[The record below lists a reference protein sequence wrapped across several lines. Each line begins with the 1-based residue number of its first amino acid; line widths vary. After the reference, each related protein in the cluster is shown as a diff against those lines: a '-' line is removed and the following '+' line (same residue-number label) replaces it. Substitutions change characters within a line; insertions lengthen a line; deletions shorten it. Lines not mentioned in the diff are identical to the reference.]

1 MKLKKLFTL
10 ILSLALAL
18 AVFGLPAEAEEWDGG
33 DFTLTVPEEFVYIM
47 TPYTAEND
55 PVWALAKIVSATET
69 IQEYQDDGV
78 LADFRTEDGF
88 SVKLRQKSNDT
99 TESIYTLRDMDEAEL
114 TEFVASMVQSQT
126 EDLTVENE
134 IFSVEDQPFYQI
146 TIEGVVNEE
155 EVHEVMQ
162 GTFINGYNLWVDT
175 YSVTEF
181 TEEQLALVDAL
192 TNSMRFVNVLPRP
205 ETEPVDAALLL
216 LLLAVLVII
225 IVAPLV
231 YLPLQKRWDKKEK
244 AKMAD
249 RLSQYRKE
257 HPGDALSGVPLFV
270 NETDCTREAIRAFSL
285 YHVYGKGLP
294 SLLVGAIMCA
304 AVLIATLV
312 FDMTWWLK
320 IIAAVVAVYFA
331 YKTISAPRNFQKVQ
345 EKVYGRG
352 TSQTARYTFY
362 EDGFRVAGVQS
373 ASTFPY
379 FQISTVRRRGQY
391 LYLYYGPDN
400 AYMVDRYGFSL
411 GEFEEFEKFIQQKV
425 KEKD

>member
-192 TNSMRFVNVLPRP
+192 TSSMRFVNVLPRP